1 MVGDIE
7 VFPVHTLTDL
17 VNHLTG
23 EVPIPPQSA
32 DAEMEAPLYRGND
45 FSDVKGQEH
54 VKRGLEVA
62 AAGAHS
68 VLVFR
73 LL

>member
-23 EVPIPPQSA
+23 EVPILSQSA
-32 DAEMEAPLYRGND
+32 DAEMEELLYRGND
-45 FSDVKGQEH
+45 FSDVKVQEH
-54 VKRGLEVA
+54 VKRGLDIT
-62 AAGAHS
+62 AAGAHN